1 MNFRKS
7 SFRIPNVAFSLSER
21 LDAAKL
27 SHVT

>member
-1 MNFRKS
+1 MNFREG
-7 SFRIPNVAFSLSER
+7 SFRIPNVAFSLSKR